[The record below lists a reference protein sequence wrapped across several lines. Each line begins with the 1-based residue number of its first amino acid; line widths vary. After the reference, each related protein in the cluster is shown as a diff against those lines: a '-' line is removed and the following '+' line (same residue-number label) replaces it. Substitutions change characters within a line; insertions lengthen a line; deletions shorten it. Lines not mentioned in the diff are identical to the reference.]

1 MLKSK
6 QLAMKKN
13 QQQQQQQQQS
23 GGIFRVL
30 QNSLGAIFLGNM
42 LASKGDTA
50 SKCKR
55 QGVKRPDDRFIRAGK
70 GSTVRGSRFFNAA
83 TSFN

>member
-1 MLKSK
+1 
-6 QLAMKKN
+6 MKKN
-13 QQQQQQQQQS
+13 KIKQKKQKKKQS

-42 LASKGDTA
+42 LASKGDIA
-50 SKCKR
+50 SNCKR
-55 QGVKRPDDRFIRAGK
+55 QGVKRPDDRFIQAGK
-70 GSTVRGSRFFNAA
+70 GSTVRVSKFFNAA